1 MTQTTTTARAMRHPA
16 ANDGRSCTDR
26 RSTLLAESF
35 PALIGPS
42 LPSKYREPRPLGRGA
57 SSTVWTLIDN
67 VTNEI
72 VVGKLCNLALMSE
85 KNKSFARS
93 EAVNILSCEHP
104 NIIRLLGTYERNE
117 QLLHILEYADAGDL
131 QTQVEVRAK
140 HYSRVKNGSGSA
152 SRKDAAEAVPCY
164 YKENEV
170 LVILAQL
177 CLAVKYIHGKNI
189 MHRDL
194 KTSNIFLRK
203 NGLIKLGDFGFSR
216 QYGQSL
222 SSDVGKTFCGTP
234 YYLSPELWRR
244 ENYSHKAD
252 IWSMGVLLYEVMAL
266 RKPFISPNMEKLMQ
280 CVLTEGSYELLP
292 RERYS
297 QGLCDLCY
305 AMLRVNPHERPNIT
319 EILATPIM
327 LNEGL
332 QHLKK
337 NLLRL
342 RGIEEAVKNRLVW
355 EVDSVQRAFHVAPTL
370 LRPGSIQ
377 AEQKEAH
384 SSINDEGGAAMD
396 PSVV

>member
-1 MTQTTTTARAMRHPA
+1 
-16 ANDGRSCTDR
+16 
-26 RSTLLAESF
+26 
-35 PALIGPS
+35 
-42 LPSKYREPRPLGRGA
+42 
-57 SSTVWTLIDN
+57 
-67 VTNEI
+67 
-72 VVGKLCNLALMSE
+72 
-85 KNKSFARS
+85 
-93 EAVNILSCEHP
+93 
-104 NIIRLLGTYERNE
+104 
-117 QLLHILEYADAGDL
+117 
-131 QTQVEVRAK
+131 
-140 HYSRVKNGSGSA
+140 
-152 SRKDAAEAVPCY
+152 
-164 YKENEV
+164 
-170 LVILAQL
+170 
-177 CLAVKYIHGKNI
+177 
-189 MHRDL
+189 
-194 KTSNIFLRK
+194 
-203 NGLIKLGDFGFSR
+203 
-216 QYGQSL
+216 
-222 SSDVGKTFCGTP
+222 
-234 YYLSPELWRR
+234 
-244 ENYSHKAD
+244 HKAD

-342 RGIEEAVKNRLVW
+342 RGIEEAVKNRLLW
-355 EVDSVQRAFHVAPTL
+355 EVDSVQLAFHVAPTL

-384 SSINDEGGAAMD
+384 SSLNDEGGAAMD